1 MYKALLWKL
10 AERFVTGLAV
20 PQISDEMKATLD
32 IGRTAIETCWT
43 GNHEVI
49 KDLSD
54 QFVKRV
60 AEEMIEEVAKV
71 VTSPD
76 PRMANRERLTSC
88 VIELAQFQVLVIDP
102 HPAEDPTGLRGQPGI
117 TGELKAHLLELAQ
130 KDKGLREFMHAFPTP
145 KSVDDVWN
153 PVLGQYRINYAW
165 TTVYHTLRF
174 AFDDVNHAEGKD
186 WFKPFVA
193 AMCAWQEHEYR
204 ELLGMPPAFEGPE
217 TEASKKAL
225 KMRFFE
231 KFVLEGARFPDLEW
245 RERSEE
251 MVEEKMAETISR
263 LLAERAK
270 AYHKT
275 EFETQKEPR
284 TF

>member
-1 MYKALLWKL
+1 MVKALLWKL
-10 AERFVTGLAV
+10 AERFVTGRAG
-20 PQISDEMKATLD
+20 PQISDEMKAALD

-49 KDLSD
+49 KDFSG

-60 AEEMIEEVAKV
+60 AEEMMEEVAKV

-88 VIELAQFQVLVIDP
+88 VIELVQFQVLVIAP
-102 HPAEDPTGLRGQPGI
+102 PPAEDPTGLRGQPGI

-130 KDKGLREFMHAFPTP
+130 KDKGLRDFMHAFPTP
-145 KSVDDVWN
+145 KNVGGVWD
-153 PVLGQYRINYAW
+153 PVLGQYRINSAW
-165 TTVYHTLRF
+165 TNVYQTLRF

-186 WFKPFVA
+186 WFRPFVT

-217 TEASKKAL
+217 TEVSKEAL
-225 KMRFFE
+225 KMSFFE

-245 RERSEE
+245 RERSEK
-251 MVEEKMAETISR
+251 MVEGKMAETISR

-270 AYHKT
+270 AHHKT
-275 EFETQKEPR
+275 EVET
-284 TF
+284 